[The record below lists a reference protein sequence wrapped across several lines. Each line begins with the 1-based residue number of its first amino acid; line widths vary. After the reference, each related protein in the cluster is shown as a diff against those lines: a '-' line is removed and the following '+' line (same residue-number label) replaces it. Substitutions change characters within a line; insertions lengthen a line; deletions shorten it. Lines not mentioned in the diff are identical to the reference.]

1 MLHFSYHRKRS
12 VSEVQLMHNTG
23 VQKHIQERQ
32 DWLQMKLR
40 DIHTA
45 AIRNSDRGR
54 ARKLLPE
61 DLPDLLEQLSPGDVE
76 NRTFWK
82 S

>member
-1 MLHFSYHRKRS
+1 M
-12 VSEVQLMHNTG
+12 SEVQLMHNVG
-23 VQKHIQERQ
+23 VHKHIQERQ

-45 AIRNSDRGR
+45 AIRNSERGDRGR
-54 ARKLLPE
+54 ARRLLPE
-61 DLPDLLEQLSPGDVE
+61 DLPGLEQLPPGDVE
-76 NRTFWK
+76 YILDILEKLNL